1 MSSAVS
7 AICSLNRSTV
17 AASCARLC
25 SEAPLTSTK
34 KRVMS
39 LPPWV
44 RVILRTNSG
53 ASEWFLALPA
63 RRGIARVN
71 DRLRQFGAEQEDL
84 RGVVDPEHQDDQRTR
99 GAIGRIRR
107 GLTEVP
113 SDQRFSDGEQHG
125 CDKSAQHKMTPVDR
139 RIRQHPV
146 DRCEQQREDAE

>member
-25 SEAPLTSTK
+25 SESRRSSSTD
-34 KRVMS
+34 RVMS

-53 ASEWFLALPA
+53 ASEWFLALLA
-63 RRGIARVN
+63 RRGIASVI
-71 DRLRQFGAEQEDL
+71 DRLRQLGAEQEDL

-99 GAIGRIRR
+99 SAIGRVRSR
-107 GLTEVP
+107 LTEVP
-113 SDQRFSDGEQHG
+113 SDQRLSDREQQG
-125 CDKSAQHKMTPVDR
+125 CDKSAQQQVTPVDR
-139 RIRQHPV
+139 
-146 DRCEQQREDAE
+146 C